1 MVKKKSSENDENT
14 EHMERIAYSPED
26 IQAMLGVKR
35 SSVYNFLTQVYK
47 NRDPF
52 LVHKIGSMYR
62 IPKESFDA
70 WFYGE
75 NTEK

>member
-1 MVKKKSSENDENT
+1 MAKKTSANAEDTENT
-14 EHMERIAYSPED
+14 ERIAYSPED
-26 IQAMLGVKR
+26 IQAMLGMKR

-47 NRDPF
+47 KHSPF

-70 WFYGE
+70 WFYGK